1 MFEKNIKHILLL
13 IFKDENIIN
22 CSDLEN
28 ALLNKDIDY
37 SIESQ
42 RNYLGDATSEN
53 IGTLLICNTSIK
65 PSYDA
70 KAAYVLPA
78 GLIDATII
86 GAARYGLSLNKGW
99 PFKLTSNCIYKN
111 TFEFYSLFNRGNIWD
126 NVYFTWLYFIIYY
139 QRRKN

>member
-1 MFEKNIKHILLL
+1 M
-13 IFKDENIIN
+13 
-22 CSDLEN
+22 
-28 ALLNKDIDY
+28 LNNDIDY

-53 IGTLLICNTSIK
+53 IGTLLICNTTIK

-70 KAAYVLPA
+70 KATYVLPA

-86 GAARYGLSLNKGW
+86 GAARYGLSLKKGW

-111 TFEFYSLFNRGNIWD
+111 TFELDPAKQAFNGFSTKDSSRMRWASLANDAQYLTLNKEYI
-126 NVYFTWLYFIIYY
+126 
-139 QRRKN
+139 